1 MKKIISSLALI
12 PIVLFTISINNSVAQ
27 WVPTSGP
34 GGGRINC
41 FGVSGSNIFA
51 GVFGRGVYR
60 STNSGMSWTAV
71 NNGITNNTSIT
82 CLSANGL
89 NIFAGSGG
97 GIFYSSNNGDNWVPR
112 NNGLTNQE
120 VWSIA
125 VLGNYTFA
133 GTAGGGIFR
142 SANNGESWTT
152 VNNGLTILSVYS
164 FSVNGNNLFAGTE
177 YGVYL
182 STNNGESW
190 NAVNNGLPNLF
201 VLSFVL
207 SGTNLFTVLYSGG
220 VFVSSNNGESWTAA
234 NNGLPNLYVNTIA
247 SNGNDLFVGTLYS
260 GIYYSNNNGGSW
272 TAFNNGLTSQ
282 AINALAISGTNI
294 FAGTDANGVFR
305 STNNGNNWTTVNSGL
320 TCLYVDALT
329 SNGTNIFASVWKDL
343 GYYGSGVFKTSNNGD
358 SWTELNNC
366 FSYYQVQYLF
376 SNETIMLAGTAGT
389 EGGVFRSTD
398 TGDSWSST
406 GLNSICSFLSCGNNV
421 FAGTWAGIFLS
432 SNNGDSWNYA
442 GLTNLSVTALT
453 SIGSNIFAG
462 TNTGV
467 FQSSNNG
474 ESWTAK
480 GLSTKYINALT
491 ASGNNIF
498 AGTSNDPVGTGG
510 VYLST
515 NYGTSWTTVNN
526 GLTNLD
532 VRSII
537 SIGTNIVAG
546 TGAGIY
552 LSTNNGTNW
561 INKNQGFENLPYVGL
576 SSNLLNANNYIFAGI
591 SDFSVWKREMIDGY
605 LIVTSPNGGENYIPG
620 TTQNITWNSFG
631 VQNVKIELTTNNGGT
646 WSTISPSYPAA
657 SGSYTWTVPNYNSAN
672 CKTRISD
679 VLNSGIN
686 DISDNTFIVSI
697 YSLNLGLIAYYPF
710 ESNADDM
717 SGNGK
722 HGTIM
727 NQCEF
732 VNGQV
737 GNGIKV
743 FGSPNYLGSDGG
755 HVLLPNMEFINN
767 YSQFTISLWVKYENL
782 NDRHGEG
789 YVFFGDHNSG
799 FIGISN
805 FSDSIS
811 FNSSNYDGFN
821 IAASNDEK
829 NIFVYYSLV
838 YDNGTLKGY
847 RNGQLL
853 KTITCTYTPNIYGS
867 FSGVGAH
874 SWYGCNCAGSTRFT
888 GIFDELRLYN
898 RALTSSEIQ
907 QLFNQAPNIAL
918 NFPNGGESFTGGS
931 TQNISWNSNDVQNVK
946 IELTTNYGVNWNLI
960 VNSVNASGSTFSWL
974 VPNISSTNCKI
985 KITSLENSS
994 LYGTSNSSFTIQK
1007 GNLANM
1013 PSVSLSPAQINAGGS
1028 VSITGKDFK
1037 PNSYARI
1044 IIVSPESQIVYEQT
1058 VNASGSGMFTA
1069 SYSSLANSSAGIY
1082 TCNVI
1087 DTINNQNPSPK
1098 IFDILGA
1105 VSSYNLTI
1113 TSPMYDS
1120 VGSILDVE
1128 WRDKMVP
1135 GPEYPVSNIK
1145 RYYKY
1150 SVEYSL
1156 DNGVNWIQ
1164 SGISEGYQNINST
1177 QLFNRQIDLSSV
1189 INQKISA
1196 KSNDKITCKVTDLNK
1211 TSRKSQSNSLPVK
1224 YNNLTHA
1231 TVYKLWDHSYPQ
1243 TSSSQVLGVCSDGV
1257 SRIYL
1262 KISKKPGSF
1271 PITSVSLRLFDEQNN
1286 TTTNLLGK
1294 LKIATVTNSYS
1305 DEANTADATSLI
1317 ISNPQDD
1324 NWVWYVSP
1332 DDFSLGDLNDI
1343 RGERTVKVEVT
1354 VNYSQGIPEST
1365 IEDIKIIRP
1374 LLMFV
1379 HGLGGNPLGWNNFAY
1394 KVGGNKKTF
1403 MGIESEST
1411 FKFRKAPE
1419 MLKSA
1424 SFEENAHRL
1433 LNIDNL
1439 PGITNSNSFIYSI
1452 ESVRKKGYACN
1463 QVYYVCH
1470 SMGGS
1475 VIRAASEIP
1484 FYYSELGYKS
1494 QYNYGKGFANRIIT
1508 IDSPHNGSPLA
1519 DLARNIALLLTFT
1532 NNSPLPFYLHLPV
1545 TMLIKKY
1552 VLDSDFLK
1560 TFFVKQGG
1568 IIIPTSAVINLQS
1581 NGLGK
1586 YNFKQTNIPSF
1597 LIAGDLIPGTAS
1609 NMDDI
1614 NWNFSFDK
1622 NFNDLISMF
1631 YEFLPYTKYLI
1642 VRDIFYRPEDL
1653 GLVKKII

>member
-34 GGGRINC
+34 GGGRVNC
-41 FGVSGSNIFA
+41 FTVSGSNIFA

-71 NNGITNNTSIT
+71 NNGITDNALT

-89 NIFAGSGG
+89 NIFAGIDHGDGG
-97 GIFYSSNNGDNWVPR
+97 GIFYSSNNGDNWVSR
-112 NNGLTNQE
+112 NNGLTNQK
-120 VWSIA
+120 VWSFA

-142 SANNGESWTT
+142 SANNGESWTA

-190 NAVNNGLPNLF
+190 NAANNGLPNLS

-207 SGTNLFTVLYSGG
+207 SGTNLFSVLYSGG
-220 VFVSSNNGESWTAA
+220 VFLSSNNGESWTVA

-272 TAFNNGLTSQ
+272 TAVNNGLTSP

-398 TGDSWSST
+398 NGDSWYST

-421 FAGTWAGIFLS
+421 FAGTGAGIFLS
-432 SNNGDSWNYA
+432 SNNGDSWNYT

-474 ESWTAK
+474 ESWVPK
-480 GLSTKYINALT
+480 GLSTKYINTLT
-491 ASGNNIF
+491 ASGNNLF
-498 AGTSNDPVGTGG
+498 AGTSDNVGYCGI
-510 VYLST
+510 YLST

-526 GLTNLD
+526 GLTSLY

-576 SSNLLNANNYIFAGI
+576 WSNLLNANNYIFAGI

-727 NQCEF
+727 NHCEF

-767 YSQFTISLWVKYENL
+767 YTQFTISLWVKYENL
-782 NDRHGEG
+782 NDNDGEG

-805 FSDSIS
+805 FYDSIS
-811 FNSSNYDGFN
+811 FYSSNYDGFN

-907 QLFNQAPNIAL
+907 QLFNQAPNVAL
-918 NFPNGGESFTGGS
+918 TSPNGCEFLKAGAKKYITWEAGNVNQIKLEYTTNNGANWNFITTQQASNRSYEWTIPDVNS
-931 TQNISWNSNDVQNVK
+931 TQCKVKISNTSNPSVFDISDNVFSITPQTQNDTLLCFKVFDPTNSSKKVRLVCDGMTTEPKILNSNTVGFNGMDIDGRAVKK
-946 IELTTNYGVNWNLI
+946 IELVDNNNSLIGHIEFKYTIDNIHENKRIDAALYVDPDLIAENAGYSIEWGWEYYSNPQEKLVSMLIPPFNRFDSIHYNKAPVLFVHGLTGTFPYWNENFLNSLTEYENWQFFYPYDQKIECSSSQLGKTIQDLLKANGPIGNGNYTVNTKVRIVAHSMGGLVARKHIQSTTYADNIYKLLMLATPNHGSYIAYRVKHEAIGHIGDIFTFDNDAPAYEELSPGSNFMFELNNITPRLIGNNDPVYKSYLVIAGTNDLLPYFKEI
-960 VNSVNASGSTFSWL
+960 VNQEDGVVAVSSASLLNRNIPLTTLHYTHTNFPSGVSNELILNFLKDTYNPSDINNSEYIAVKNNVNGFWFSSTEPRVVDPDIDINKGIMCLKILGSTNNSDFYIMDING
-974 VPNISSTNCKI
+974 NISTH
-985 KITSLENSS
+985 L
-994 LYGTSNSSFTIQK
+994 F
-1007 GNLANM
+1007 
-1013 PSVSLSPAQINAGGS
+1013 SLSKIDTVYKILKKIHNTENYFSQFITDVNEIGINLG
-1028 VSITGKDFK
+1028 TG
-1037 PNSYARI
+1037 
-1044 IIVSPESQIVYEQT
+1044 
-1058 VNASGSGMFTA
+1058 ASKSFMLSRRYYTNKFRPFTA
-1069 SYSSLANSSAGIY
+1069 SYNFNFRPLETTMKTIILSNSELMTLNCAIWLKEYSKILTKYNKTTTINKQYYIDSSLDSMVFY
-1082 TCNVI
+1082 
-1087 DTINNQNPSPK
+1087 
-1098 IFDILGA
+1098 
-1105 VSSYNLTI
+1105 LT
-1113 TSPMYDS
+1113 
-1120 VGSILDVE
+1120 
-1128 WRDKMVP
+1128 
-1135 GPEYPVSNIK
+1135 
-1145 RYYKY
+1145 
-1150 SVEYSL
+1150 
-1156 DNGVNWIQ
+1156 
-1164 SGISEGYQNINST
+1164 
-1177 QLFNRQIDLSSV
+1177 
-1189 INQKISA
+1189 A
-1196 KSNDKITCKVTDLNK
+1196 
-1211 TSRKSQSNSLPVK
+1211 
-1224 YNNLTHA
+1224 
-1231 TVYKLWDHSYPQ
+1231 
-1243 TSSSQVLGVCSDGV
+1243 
-1257 SRIYL
+1257 
-1262 KISKKPGSF
+1262 
-1271 PITSVSLRLFDEQNN
+1271 
-1286 TTTNLLGK
+1286 
-1294 LKIATVTNSYS
+1294 
-1305 DEANTADATSLI
+1305 
-1317 ISNPQDD
+1317 
-1324 NWVWYVSP
+1324 
-1332 DDFSLGDLNDI
+1332 DLNDS
-1343 RGERTVKVEVT
+1343 
-1354 VNYSQGIPEST
+1354 NFS
-1365 IEDIKIIRP
+1365 
-1374 LLMFV
+1374 
-1379 HGLGGNPLGWNNFAY
+1379 NNNF
-1394 KVGGNKKTF
+1394 K
-1403 MGIESEST
+1403 
-1411 FKFRKAPE
+1411 
-1419 MLKSA
+1419 
-1424 SFEENAHRL
+1424 
-1433 LNIDNL
+1433 
-1439 PGITNSNSFIYSI
+1439 
-1452 ESVRKKGYACN
+1452 
-1463 QVYYVCH
+1463 
-1470 SMGGS
+1470 
-1475 VIRAASEIP
+1475 
-1484 FYYSELGYKS
+1484 
-1494 QYNYGKGFANRIIT
+1494 
-1508 IDSPHNGSPLA
+1508 
-1519 DLARNIALLLTFT
+1519 
-1532 NNSPLPFYLHLPV
+1532 
-1545 TMLIKKY
+1545 
-1552 VLDSDFLK
+1552 
-1560 TFFVKQGG
+1560 
-1568 IIIPTSAVINLQS
+1568 
-1581 NGLGK
+1581 
-1586 YNFKQTNIPSF
+1586 
-1597 LIAGDLIPGTAS
+1597 
-1609 NMDDI
+1609 
-1614 NWNFSFDK
+1614 
-1622 NFNDLISMF
+1622 
-1631 YEFLPYTKYLI
+1631 
-1642 VRDIFYRPEDL
+1642 
-1653 GLVKKII
+1653 